1 MRFIATSEPGDP
13 GSPNEDWA
21 GIGPDLAVLLDG
33 ATARIGTGCE
43 HGVAWYVQK
52 LGQVL
57 LAGASDRNRG
67 LTEALADSIEAVAA
81 LHPQCDLEHPG
92 TPSAAVAIVRV
103 STARVEYL
111 VLADTVVALR
121 AGNKISVVTDD
132 RIASA
137 ATAERA
143 AAAVLPAGTTER
155 EQALRRA
162 KAAEQRARNR
172 PGGFWVAAA
181 NPSAAAHALTGDVS
195 AVDIGSVALLTDGA
209 ARCVEPFELLDWPQA
224 FVVLDREGPAGLL
237 REVRSAEEADPN
249 GARWPRTKRS
259 DDATV
264 IYGRTV

>member
-21 GIGPDLAVLLDG
+21 GIGPGLAVLLDG

-43 HGVAWYVQK
+43 HGVAWYAQR

-57 LAGASDRNRG
+57 LAGVSDRDRG
-67 LTEALADSIEAVAA
+67 LTEALADSIETVAA

-121 AGNKISVVTDD
+121 AGAEISVVTDD
-132 RIASA
+132 RIAGA
-137 ATAERA
+137 AAAERA
-143 AAAVLPAGTTER
+143 SAMALPVGTVER
-155 EQALRRA
+155 EEALRRA

-181 NPSAAAHALTGDVS
+181 DPSAAAHALTGDISV
-195 AVDIGSVALLTDGA
+195 VGIDSVALFTDGA
-209 ARCVEPFELLDWPQA
+209 ARCVEPFALLDWPQV
-224 FVVLDREGPAGLL
+224 FVVLDREGPDGLL

-249 GARWPRTKRS
+249 GVRWPRTKRS

-264 IYGRTV
+264 IYGRAV